1 MTIVKGTGVAAR
13 NRKSTGDQTFYQL
26 RGQTVQRERVTPR
39 NPNTLDQQKVR
50 RRMAEGDVLYGM
62 FAEAVNV
69 GLHPPKR
76 LWTPENYF
84 KHMNSTEGR
93 IEVDDELN
101 VTVHF
106 EEVVCARGKVR
117 LVDGMT
123 VKLDAGTRTVQLEL
137 APETTEGWRRQMSD
151 RVYAL
156 VGETVQMD
164 AKLVEVGTRGEGGS
178 TSVTLRQRWDPEKV
192 VVYVF
197 ATTADGKRASNSE
210 YVVPEP
216 VEGA

>member
-1 MTIVKGTGVAAR
+1 MH
-13 NRKSTGDQTFYQL
+13 S
-26 RGQTVQRERVTPR
+26 
-39 NPNTLDQQKVR
+39 
-50 RRMAEGDVLYGM
+50 
-62 FAEAVNV
+62 
-69 GLHPPKR
+69 PKQ
-76 LWTPENYF
+76 LWTGEDYW
-84 KHMNSTEGR
+84 KHLFVCEDY
-93 IEVDDELN
+93 IEVDDDLQ

-106 EEVVCARGKVR
+106 EDILCAKGRVR
-117 LVDGMT
+117 SVDGMT

>member
-26 RGQTVQRERVTPR
+26 RGQTVQRARVTPR

-62 FAEAVNV
+62 FAEAANV

-106 EEVVCARGKVR
+106 EDVVCARGKVR
-117 LVDGMT
+117 LVDGE
-123 VKLDAGTRTVQLEL
+123 VGRGDEDGAAGTGAGDDGGV
-137 APETTEGWRRQMSD
+137 APAD
-151 RVYAL
+151 
-156 VGETVQMD
+156 VGPGVR
-164 AKLVEVGTRGEGGS
+164 AGGG
-178 TSVTLRQRWDPEKV
+178 DG
-192 VVYVF
+192 
-197 ATTADGKRASNSE
+197 ADGREAGGGGN
-210 YVVPEP
+210 
-216 VEGA
+216 EG